1 MISKPFFLD
10 LAIAVQEI
18 LQYTISVRNHG
29 PELDAIEKYAASTDP
44 PMPKQRRATRY
55 VCTGGD
61 SDEQRRQKDD
71 SKARAHNIEGT
82 LEYGV
87 PTTFRERD
95 RPILGYIEPVA
106 SPAIN
111 VDDMK
116 ATEPAGA
123 KPRRCGGRI

>member
-10 LAIAVQEI
+10 LPIAAQQI
-18 LQYTISVRNHG
+18 LQYTIGVRNHRA
-29 PELDAIEKYAASTDP
+29 ELYAIEKYATSPDP
-44 PMPKQRRATRY
+44 PMLKQRRSARY
-55 VCTGGD
+55 VGTADDC
-61 SDEQRRQKDD
+61 DEQRRQKDD
-71 SKARAHNIEGT
+71 GKARAHNIEGT

-87 PTTFRERD
+87 RTTFSDRD

-111 VDDMK
+111 LDNMQ

-123 KPRRCGGRI
+123 KLRRCVGRN